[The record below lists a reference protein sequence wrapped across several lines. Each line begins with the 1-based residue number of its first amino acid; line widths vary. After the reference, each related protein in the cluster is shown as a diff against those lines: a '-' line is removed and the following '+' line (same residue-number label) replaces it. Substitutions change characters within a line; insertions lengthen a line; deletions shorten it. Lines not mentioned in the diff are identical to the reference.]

1 MIKSKSKRENK
12 GVCLSLED
20 LEDSRLRV
28 KVSRE
33 ERLKANWPSDNSDLM
48 I

>member
-12 GVCLSLED
+12 DVCLSLED

-28 KVSRE
+28 KVSD
-33 ERLKANWPSDNSDLM
+33 KD
-48 I
+48 